1 MAALFTRRSRQPGSL
16 AAGGVVWAIV
26 GLCALLPLG
35 WLAGSLLGFPAAW
48 GEAWPDA
55 WRWGLLG
62 RTLLYNGLA
71 AAGATL
77 LAIPVAA
84 ALGRGRSVFAKSLW
98 LVLPVPLVLPSIVLT
113 YGWKEA
119 LRHLGIEPIPAD
131 PADVARC
138 IVSLAAWLWPVPAA
152 VIGLALR
159 RLDPAVQ
166 EQATLDGARGRV
178 TAAALLPA
186 AVAGFAAAFVLA
198 GQEFSVYDATGV
210 SVVATE
216 VRMVYQTGA
225 FLDARPTAAEGYPS
239 LTARSASAA
248 AVGLPL
254 LLVILGA
261 AGAAGHF
268 FQRGE
273 VGEQVNVGGWPRA
286 LDAGPAWTLGAWGV
300 VALALGVPVIS
311 MWASLSRPFNPLFV
325 WREIQPQ
332 AVRSLE
338 YAAAA
343 GGVGLV
349 AAGLCAV
356 ARARLATAAAVA
368 GFLIGGQLLAVG
380 LIRLYDRPWLG
391 WVYGGPGIVVM
402 ADLGRFAWVA
412 LAAGLWTWSRPFAG
426 LRDAA
431 SADGAT
437 ALQTATRVILP
448 LAWPTLAAAA
458 VLVAA
463 LSLTEVPAAIL
474 LGPPTL
480 IPMMISWVHI
490 LRFDPMIEA
499 SLLIVL
505 IVLGLSATVAAL
517 AVAGRRRLVGATG
530 RRTRR
535 PVLGGVAGHGSAST
549 PTRGTMLVAL
559 CLVPLVLISGC
570 DLSKEPDAIWGE
582 TGRGPGQLVYPRAI
596 AYAPADGS
604 FFVVDRTAR
613 VQHFDR
619 DGKFLNGWSM
629 PANQLGKPV
638 GVSVGPDGNVWV
650 PDTHYHRVIVYTPAG
665 KEVLRFGG
673 PYDRR
678 KGESVSGGEF
688 IYPTDVAFDSKGRVF
703 VSEYGGHDRV
713 QVFTPTGTFLYAF
726 GHFGE
731 GPGEF
736 NRPQSMV
743 IEGDTVFITD
753 ACNHRIVVYKT
764 DGTYVRTFGGL
775 GGGPGEFRFPYGLDR
790 DAAGNLVVCEFG
802 NNRVQK
808 VDPASGRSLGL
819 WGEAGR
825 APGQLAYP
833 WGVAVDARGR
843 VVTVDAGNNRLQVFN
858 F

>member
-1 MAALFTRRSRQPGSL
+1 MWG
-16 AAGGVVWAIV
+16 IV

-48 GEAWPDA
+48 GDAWPDA

-77 LAIPVAA
+77 LAIPIAA
-84 ALGRGRSVFAKSLW
+84 ALGRGRSIFAKSLW

-119 LRHLGIEPIPAD
+119 LRHLGVTPVPAD

-166 EQATLDGARGRV
+166 EQATLDGAKSRV
-178 TAAALLPA
+178 TAAALGPA

-261 AGAAGHF
+261 AGAAGYF

-273 VGEQVNVGGWPRA
+273 VGEQVHVGGWPRA

-343 GGVGLV
+343 GGVGLL

-380 LIRLYDRPWLG
+380 LIRLYDRPGLG

-437 ALQTATRVILP
+437 AVQAAARVILP

-505 IVLGLSATVAAL
+505 IVLGLSAVVGLGIRHQASGIRKRGMGQVFLLWCLMPVACC
-517 AVAGRRRLVGATG
+517 
-530 RRTRR
+530 
-535 PVLGGVAGHGSAST
+535 
-549 PTRGTMLVAL
+549 L
-559 CLVPLVLISGC
+559 CSC
-570 DLSKEPDAIWGE
+570 DLSKAPDAIWGE

-678 KGESVSGGEF
+678 KGDSVSGGEF

-713 QVFTPTGTFLYAF
+713 QVFTPAGTFLYAF
-726 GHFGE
+726 GRFGE

-833 WGVAVDARGR
+833 WGVAVDVGGR
-843 VVTVDAGNNRLQVFN
+843 VVAVDAGNNRLQVFN

>member
-16 AAGGVVWAIV
+16 AAGVVVWGIV
-26 GLCALLPLG
+26 GLCAILPLA
-35 WLAGSLLGFPAAW
+35 WLAGSLLAHPAAW
-48 GEAWPDA
+48 GEAWPDP
-55 WRWGLLG
+55 WRRGLLG

-71 AAGATL
+71 AGGATL
-77 LAIPVAA
+77 LAIPVAV
-84 ALGRGRSVFAKSLW
+84 ALGRGRSLFAKSLW
-98 LVLPVPLVLPSIVLT
+98 LLLPVPLVLPSIVLT

-119 LRHLGIEPIPAD
+119 LRHLGVEPIPAD

-166 EQATLDGARGRV
+166 EQAALDGAKRRV
-178 TAAALLPA
+178 TASVLLPA
-186 AVAGFAAAFVLA
+186 AAAGFCAAFVLA
-198 GQEFSVYDATGV
+198 GQEFSVYDATGI

-225 FLDARPTAAEGYPS
+225 FLDGRPAEGDHYPS
-239 LTARSASAA
+239 QSARSAAAA
-248 AVGLPL
+248 AVGIPL
-254 LLVILGA
+254 LLVILAA
-261 AGAAGHF
+261 AGGAGYF
-268 FQRGE
+268 YE
-273 VGEQVNVGGWPRA
+273 VGESGEAVNVGDWPRA
-286 LDAGPAWTLGAWGV
+286 VDAGWGWTVAAWGV
-300 VALALGVPVIS
+300 VALALGVPIGS
-311 MWASLSRPFNPLFV
+311 MWASLSRPFDPV
-325 WREIQPQ
+325 YTWREVQPE
-332 AVRSLE
+332 AVRSLL

-349 AAGLCAV
+349 AAASCAA
-356 ARARLATAAAVA
+356 ARARAATAAAVA
-368 GFLIGGQLLAVG
+368 GFLVGGQLLAVG
-380 LIRLYDRPWLG
+380 LIRLYDRPGLF

-402 ADLGRFAWVA
+402 ADVGRFAWVA
-412 LAAGLWTWSRPFAG
+412 LAAGLWTWTRPFAG

-431 SADGAT
+431 AADGAS
-437 ALQTATRVILP
+437 AIQVAAKVIVP

-499 SLLIVL
+499 SLLIAMIAL
-505 IVLGLSATVAAL
+505 ALSAAVGLGIRHQASGIRKRGMGRTFLLWCLMPVACCLL
-517 AVAGRRRLVGATG
+517 A
-530 RRTRR
+530 
-535 PVLGGVAGHGSAST
+535 
-549 PTRGTMLVAL
+549 
-559 CLVPLVLISGC
+559 GC
-570 DLSKEPDAIWGE
+570 DLGKTPDAIWGE

-596 AYAPADGS
+596 AYDPADRS

-613 VQHFDR
+613 VQHFSGE
-619 DGKFLNGWSM
+619 GKFLNGWSM

-665 KEVLRFGG
+665 VEVRRFGAA
-673 PYDRR
+673 YDPR
-678 KGESVSGGEF
+678 KGEAASAGTF
-688 IYPTDVAFDSKGRVF
+688 IYPTDVAFDAEGRVF

-713 QVFTPTGTFLYAF
+713 QVFTQTGKFLYAF
-726 GHFGE
+726 GRFGE

-743 IEGDTVFITD
+743 IEGNTVYLTD
-753 ACNHRIVVYKT
+753 ACNHRVVVYKT
-764 DGTYVRTFGGL
+764 DGTFVRNFGRV
-775 GGGPGEFRFPYGLDR
+775 GGGPGEFRFPYGMDR
-790 DAAGNLVVCEFG
+790 DAAGNLVICEYG

-808 VDPASGRSLGL
+808 VDPATGKSLGT

-825 APGQLAYP
+825 SPGQLAYP
-833 WGVAVDARGR
+833 WAVAVDGKGR
-843 VVTVDAGNNRLQVFN
+843 VVAVDAGNNRLQVFS